1 MIRPV
6 GQAVKTPPFH
16 GGNSSSILLRVT
28 KNKKRENVVLS
39 FLFFLIRPLT
49 RIQVNGA
56 KRKPC
61 LYRFPKTDADLIDN
75 FPPFTVEQ
83 RRCLCSVRSSATGH
97 HTQQISTISSIDF
110 GSVLFFIMSIQIEY
124 VIPESCPKKVSLGDS
139 YGQELSFKSSG
150 GLDLPTRKKLRN
162 WLETNSL
169 VKEVFPNRADC
180 VL

>member
-28 KNKKRENVVLS
+28 KNKKRENIVLS

-97 HTQQISTISSIDF
+97 QDKKENAMRSLFCFHELLSDKNSAIDAKET
-110 GSVLFFIMSIQIEY
+110 FFC
-124 VIPESCPKKVSLGDS
+124 VILLNIFHKK
-139 YGQELSFKSSG
+139 
-150 GLDLPTRKKLRN
+150 
-162 WLETNSL
+162 
-169 VKEVFPNRADC
+169 
-180 VL
+180 

>member
-28 KNKKRENVVLS
+28 KNKKRENIVLS

-97 HTQQISTISSIDF
+97 QNKKENARVHPNKDVMQASRLRAKEGAQNSKRVLCFFSIYN
-110 GSVLFFIMSIQIEY
+110 SIY
-124 VIPESCPKKVSLGDS
+124 
-139 YGQELSFKSSG
+139 
-150 GLDLPTRKKLRN
+150 LDIL
-162 WLETNSL
+162 
-169 VKEVFPNRADC
+169 C
-180 VL
+180 Y